1 MCRLKKIMVNL
12 FLSGAIAL
20 PAGLYGQD
28 NTGTSSSS
36 FTPTQLDQ
44 AFARLDETP
53 DDNVK
58 TELEGVAESH
68 AKDLQSK
75 LGLDDAAYSDIKDA
89 INDYL
94 EKGWT
99 DRVELAREAGDPSAY
114 RDKSADLAYL
124 RVDLAEQIKDEIGEG
139 SESKWNTN
147 AVGFWTSLDQAD
159 FHVKA
164 KEAGIAT
171 SSVDE
176 NSGMMNQNN
185 MNQDQMN
192 MNNDQQN
199 MNEGQQNIEQNQEN
213 TDEDQSSTDQT
224 DQDQNTNSQ
233 DQSTDENQNNP
244 DQGQ

>member
-1 MCRLKKIMVNL
+1 MCRLKKIMLNL
-12 FLSGAIAL
+12 FFAGAIAL
-20 PAGLYGQD
+20 PAALYGQD
-28 NTGTSSSS
+28 NTGTSRS
-36 FTPTQLDQ
+36 FTSTQLDQ
-44 AFARLDETP
+44 AFARLEETP
-53 DDNVK
+53 GDNVK
-58 TELEGVAESH
+58 TELEGVAETH

-114 RDKSADLAYL
+114 QDKSADLAYL
-124 RVDLAEQIKDEIGEG
+124 RVDLAEQIKDEIGDG
-139 SESKWNTN
+139 SESKWNSN

-171 SSVDE
+171 SSLDE
-176 NSGMMNQNN
+176 NPEMMNQ
-185 MNQDQMN
+185 DN

-199 MNEGQQNIEQNQEN
+199 MNEDQQNIEQNQEN
-213 TDEDQSSTDQT
+213 TDEGEGSMDQNMTDEDQSTP
-224 DQDQNTNSQ
+224 SQ
-233 DQSTDENQNNP
+233 EQSTDENQNDP